1 MSAVTNMWSQ
11 LVQRRLWPVAILLI
25 AALAA
30 VPFTLAKEPDPV
42 EPPAAA
48 APATDDELAVTP
60 IVTVADTDSA
70 AKGRRVIG
78 QPKNPFGTP
87 KPDETEARTNR
98 SNDAGRRQTAQT
110 PDIKLPTTA
119 GGTTAP
125 SNPAPAPAPAPGP
138 APAPPVTTTPEP
150 PARQYAM
157 HELTVRFGDAS
168 AGGRRTL
175 ERLQPLP
182 SAENPVLIYLGVLE
196 DGKTAVFLVD
206 HGVTAVGDGDCRPSE
221 DECETIRM
229 KVGDTEFFDVVDESG
244 NVTAQY
250 QLDLLKIH
258 HGTTASAAKAGASSK
273 AGARALQARV
283 SADGPAP
290 YRWNRDTGT
299 LERRPT
305 ELRSSVGR
313 VAARLP

>member
-1 MSAVTNMWSQ
+1 MSAVTNMWRQ

-30 VPFTLAKEPDPV
+30 VPLTLAKEPDPV

-48 APATDDELAVTP
+48 AAATDDELAVTP

-78 QPKNPFGTP
+78 EAKNPFAEP
-87 KPDETEARTNR
+87 APVAAESPTNR
-98 SNDAGRRQTAQT
+98 SDDAPRRETAQA
-110 PDIKLPTTA
+110 PDNHVPTTG

-125 SNPAPAPAPAPGP
+125 SSPAPASAPAPAPS
-138 APAPPVTTTPEP
+138 VTTTPEP

-168 AGGRRTL
+168 QGGRRSL

-221 DECETIRM
+221 GECETIRM
-229 KVGDTEFFDVVDESG
+229 RVGETEFFDVVDENG
-244 NVTAQY
+244 NVGAQY

-258 HGTTASAAKAGASSK
+258 KGTTASAAKATASSK
-273 AGARALQARV
+273 AGARVLKARV

-290 YRWNRDTGT
+290 YRWNLDTGT
-299 LERRPT
+299 LERRPA
-305 ELRSSVGR
+305 ELRGSVGR
-313 VAARLP
+313 AAARLP